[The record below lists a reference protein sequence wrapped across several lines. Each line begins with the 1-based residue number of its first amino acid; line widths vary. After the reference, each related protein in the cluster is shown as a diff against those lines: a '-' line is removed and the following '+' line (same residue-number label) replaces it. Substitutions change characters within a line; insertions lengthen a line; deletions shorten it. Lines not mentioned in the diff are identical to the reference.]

1 MEQKL
6 MPPKNP
12 VLSFRLKDPGG
23 VLAYDGALAKGLEL
37 LFGRLPDALARR
49 KTIDALEK
57 AHAKLLAD
65 ESGPDVDQA
74 TAAQVASLASQVHP
88 DSALPSLT
96 PEGHAARLATVP
108 NLSAAYDGFRVFP
121 PCATGCSN
129 PACPEYGAAWPAE
142 GRHCPTC
149 SGADKV

>member
-1 MEQKL
+1 

-23 VLAYDGALAKGLEL
+23 VLNFDGTLDKGLEL

-49 KTIDALEK
+49 KMIDTLEK
-57 AHAKLLAD
+57 VHAKMLAGD
-65 ESGPDVDQA
+65 ELDGDQQ
-74 TAAQVASLASQVHP
+74 TAAQVAALGHQVHP

-108 NLSAAYDGFRVFP
+108 DLSAAYDGFPMYR
-121 PCATGCSN
+121 A
-129 PACPEYGAAWPAE
+129 PEGKKP
-142 GRHCPTC
+142 
-149 SGADKV
+149 

>member
-1 MEQKL
+1 MAT
-6 MPPKNP
+6 KNP
-12 VLSFRLKDPGG
+12 VLAFRLADLGG
-23 VLAYDGALAKGLEL
+23 VLNFDGTLDKGLEL

-57 AHAKLLAD
+57 VHAKLLARD
-65 ESGPDVDQA
+65 ELDAEQQ
-74 TAAQVASLASQVHP
+74 TAAQVANLASQVHP
-88 DSALPSLT
+88 SSALPSLT
-96 PEGHAARLATVP
+96 PEGHAARLASVP
-108 NLSAAYDGFRVFP
+108 DLSAAYDGFRLFP

-129 PACPEYGAAWPAE
+129 PVCPEYGAAWPAE

>member
-1 MEQKL
+1 

-23 VLAYDGALAKGLEL
+23 VLTYDGALAKGLEL

-49 KTIDALEK
+49 KAIDALEK
-57 AHAKLLAD
+57 VHAKLLAD
-65 ESGPDVDQA
+65 ESGSELDSEQQ

-96 PEGHAARLATVP
+96 PEGHAARLAAVP
-108 NLSAAYDGFRVFP
+108 DLSAAYDGFP
-121 PCATGCSN
+121 MYAN
-129 PACPEYGAAWPAE
+129 PKG
-142 GRHCPTC
+142 
-149 SGADKV
+149 KKL